1 VDRQTRNGGSNGAHL
16 VIHPK
21 ARRHAPG
28 SSSSTIA
35 SVRPLERRTRVS
47 GIHSLR
53 SSQARQGGR
62 ALQVEVIRDD
72 DVVGVGN
79 VGSQETAI
87 FGPQCDL
94 DGHRGVKDEDRQ
106 LRPRQALA
114 IP

>member
-1 VDRQTRNGGSNGAHL
+1 
-16 VIHPK
+16 
-21 ARRHAPG
+21 
-28 SSSSTIA
+28 
-35 SVRPLERRTRVS
+35 
-47 GIHSLR
+47 
-53 SSQARQGGR
+53 
-62 ALQVEVIRDD
+62 VEVIRDD